1 MLYIAVERT
10 RISRI
15 ASSNGQSSDGNRVA
29 LVYNAIPIDGRPWK
43 TTAVCKTRIHAHT
56 FNSFVPHV
64 RRKWRS
70 FAHTERCIEIDLLSI
85 SR

>member
-1 MLYIAVERT
+1 MERT

-43 TTAVCKTRIHAHT
+43 TAAVCKTRIHART
-56 FNSFVPHV
+56 FNSFVSRV
-64 RRKWRS
+64 RREWRS
-70 FAHTERCIEIDLLSI
+70 FALTECSASKLIYFL
-85 SR
+85 